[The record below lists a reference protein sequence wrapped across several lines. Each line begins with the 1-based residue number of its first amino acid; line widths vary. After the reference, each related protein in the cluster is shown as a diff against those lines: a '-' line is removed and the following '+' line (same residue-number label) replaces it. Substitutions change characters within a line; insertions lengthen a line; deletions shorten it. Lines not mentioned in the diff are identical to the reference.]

1 MPLITPGMRCLVLA
15 LAVVPALCAQDPG
28 LAERLFR
35 SGERA
40 YAAHSYN
47 EAIETWNQLIRQAPG
62 SPFAAHA
69 LMDLARHQADVE
81 KRPDAALPLLEKI
94 KADHLGTPWAA
105 EAMLLRGQHPG
116 GPRPDPGR
124 SGRGPGR
131 FRPGGG
137 PVPRPPRGP
146 GGSVRAGAVLP
157 PPGPVGA
164 GPAEL
169 HRGGEAGPRFR
180 GRPEIP
186 AAGGRDARSH
196 GRHHRLPAHAAVPA
210 QPPPRHGRKPGKP
223 SGGSRCWSRSASRNP
238 PCAPRAPGPKG
249 GRSGSRRRPFWPPA
263 PRASSTSTRTTWTR
277 PPS

>member
-1 MPLITPGMRCLVLA
+1 MDIDWHLNPFEASMPLITPGMRCLVLA

-94 KADHLGTPWAA
+94 KADHLRTPWAA
-105 EAMLLRGQHPG
+105 EAMLLRGQLLAARARTPADLSEAQADFDRVVDLFPGHPA
-116 GPRPDPGR
+116 
-124 SGRGPGR
+124 
-131 FRPGGG
+131 
-137 PVPRPPRGP
+137 VQA
-146 GGSVRAGAVLP
+146 GSVRAGAVLP

-169 HRGGEAGPRFR
+169 HRGGAAGPRFR

-210 QPPPRHGRKPGKP
+210 QPLPRHG
-223 SGGSRCWSRSASRNP
+223 
-238 PCAPRAPGPKG
+238 
-249 GRSGSRRRPFWPPA
+249 
-263 PRASSTSTRTTWTR
+263 
-277 PPS
+277 